1 MSDLPANSRESSAD
15 RNGSSTSEP
24 VPPSL
29 QQELQPYR
37 LFMFLLGVYVLLAMA
52 LQTFVKLDPAT
63 DKVLNI
69 ADYGVCAIF
78 FVDFWINLYFAESK
92 WGYLKW
98 GWLDL
103 VSSIPMV
110 DMARASRLARVI
122 RVMRALRGI
131 RLIRL
136 LADHFTNRRS
146 DGAFFAIALLSL
158 LLVLF
163 SSIAVLQFETTPQSN
178 IRTPEDALWWA
189 FATITTV
196 GYGDKYPVTTEGR
209 IIAAVMMTAGVG
221 MFGSFT
227 GLIASWLLSP
237 TQKDDEQDTE
247 LARLRVQIDEVKSLI
262 SVNYREIR
270 HLDDDFLRIVNAWS
284 GLPAQ
289 MKRDMLTAVD
299 DHILRSSGG
308 HPAVRPQDVAEEQRR
323 SAA

>member
-1 MSDLPANSRESSAD
+1 MNDSPATQGGRFSAPA
-15 RNGSSTSEP
+15 GSAQP
-24 VPPSL
+24 AFP
-29 QQELQPYR
+29 QELQPYR
-37 LFMFLLGVYVLLAMA
+37 LFMFLLGVYVLLALA
-52 LQTFVKLDPAT
+52 LETFVKLEAST
-63 DKVLNI
+63 VQVLNI
-69 ADYGVCAIF
+69 ADYAVCAIF
-78 FVDFWINLYFAESK
+78 FVDFWVNLSLAKSK

-110 DMARASRLARVI
+110 DVARASRLARVI
-122 RVMRALRGI
+122 RVLRALRGI

-146 DGAFFAIALLSL
+146 DGTFFAIALLSL

-163 SSIAVLQFETTPQSN
+163 SSIAILQFETTPQSN

-237 TQKDDEQDTE
+237 TKKDDEQDTE
-247 LARLRVQIDEVKSLI
+247 LARLRAQIDEVKSLV

-270 HLDDDFLRIVNAWS
+270 HLDDDFLRIVKAW
-284 GLPAQ
+284 GDLPQ
-289 MKRDMLTAVD
+289 HMKRDWLAAAD
-299 DHILRSSGG
+299 EQILRSSGNF
-308 HPAVRPQDVAEEQRR
+308 PAVRADDAATEPRR